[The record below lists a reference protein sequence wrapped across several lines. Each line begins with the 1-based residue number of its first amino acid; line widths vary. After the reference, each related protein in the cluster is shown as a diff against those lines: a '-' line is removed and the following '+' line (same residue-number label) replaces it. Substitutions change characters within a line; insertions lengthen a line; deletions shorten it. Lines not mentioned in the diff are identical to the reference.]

1 MPQTDSPHAATL
13 LEYLNVARRRWWI
26 ISVTVVIAATAA
38 YLIARTSTP
47 VYQSQAEVLLRGATA
62 STSLNLAIQSN
73 PVTVATELRVLSGYT
88 IRQAVRKELP
98 NAAPISKVAA
108 TSTSSFSVTT
118 RSTDPK
124 LAADSANAYVNAY
137 INQRR
142 ADTLHDLLAV
152 TDQLQA
158 KVTDLQRQI
167 DALGPPQ
174 TVPAGTTRVPS
185 ATDFERTALQTQEDN
200 YRVQMNDV
208 QLQVSSVSAGAL
220 VLSPAGV
227 PSTPVAPQPLR
238 TAGEAGAGGLI
249 LGLGLAFLV
258 EYLDNTVKST
268 AGLQRVSGDLPVLG
282 VIPSVH
288 GWRDRGQTQVI
299 ARKAPNSPVSEAYRS
314 LRTSLRF
321 VGLDSPIN
329 VIHVTSPASK
339 DGKTTTV
346 ANLGVVL
353 AQVGDKVVIVDLDL
367 RRPRVHTFFGLP
379 NKVGFT
385 SVVLGE
391 APLTSALQEVPGVP
405 GLLILS
411 AGPTPNSPSELLSL
425 PRAAAVVATLRDSGC
440 TVVLDSPPLLPVS
453 DALVVSIM
461 ADASVLVAS
470 AGLTKTTEIL
480 RALELLEQAHAPLVG
495 IVLNRAGTISHYS
508 YGYEESTRARR
519 NGSIPSPPIRDPDSR
534 RELRSGNRPTKKVP
548 ARPSR

>member
-1 MPQTDSPHAATL
+1 MPQSESPHAATL
-13 LEYLNVARRRWWI
+13 LEYLSVARRRWWI
-26 ISVTVVIAATAA
+26 IFLTIVIAATAA
-38 YLIARTSTP
+38 YLISRSSTS
-47 VYQSQAEVLLRGATA
+47 VYQSSAEILLRGTTA
-62 STSLNLAIQSN
+62 SSSINQNVQSN
-73 PVTVATELRVLSGYT
+73 PVTVATELRVVSGFAV
-88 IRQAVRKELP
+88 RQAVRKTLP
-98 NAAPISKVAA
+98 NAAPISSAAA

-124 LAADSANAYVNAY
+124 LAAASANAYVNAY
-137 INQRR
+137 IDQRR
-142 ADTLHDLLAV
+142 TDTLHDLLAV
-152 TDQLQA
+152 SDQLQG

-174 TVPAGTTRVPS
+174 TVPPGVTKV
-185 ATDFERTALQTQEDN
+185 ATAADVERAALQNQQDN
-200 YRVQMNDV
+200 YRIEINDV
-208 QLQVSSVSAGAL
+208 QLQVGSVSAGAV

-249 LGLGLAFLV
+249 LGIGLAFLV

-268 AGLQRVSGDLPVLG
+268 AGLQRLSGDLPILG

-299 ARKAPNSPVSEAYRS
+299 TRKAPNSPVSEAYRS

-321 VGLDSPIN
+321 VGLDRPIS
-329 VIHVTSPASK
+329 VIHVSSPASK

-353 AQVGDKVVIVDLDL
+353 AQVGEKVVIVDLDL
-367 RRPRVHTFFGLP
+367 RRPRVHTFFGLS
-379 NKVGFT
+379 NQIGFT

-391 APLTSALQEVPGVP
+391 APLTTALQEVPGVP
-405 GLLILS
+405 GLLVLS
-411 AGPTPNSPSELLSL
+411 AGPTPNSPSELLSSA
-425 PRAAAVVATLRDSGC
+425 RAAAVVATLRDSGC

-453 DALVVSIM
+453 DALVVSTM
-461 ADASVLVAS
+461 ADATLLVSS

-480 RALELLEQAHAPLVG
+480 RALELLEQVHAPLVG
-495 IVLNRAGTISHYS
+495 IVLNRAGQVAHYS
-508 YGYEESTRARR
+508 YGYDERGKG
-519 NGSIPSPPIRDPDSR
+519 NGSMPSPPRDPGMP
-534 RELRSGNRPTKKVP
+534 SGLKAGERPTKKVP